1 MVYIVYGNPQLDS
14 RDSSMYSN
22 IQWLRISIFAIK
34 MIKHK
39 AFRINVGRIDRIM
52 MPHMNLMIVNMK
64 MLIVIVVKHTQK
76 TRFCNYS
83 LMFSRSSGNTT
94 IRLNY
99 EFLCTSK
106 RSYMGSSFFKNYGKQ

>member
-1 MVYIVYGNPQLDS
+1 MVENF
-14 RDSSMYSN
+14 N
-22 IQWLRISIFAIK
+22 FCHK
-34 MIKHK
+34 MIKYK

-52 MPHMNLMIVNMK
+52 MPRMNLMIVNMK
-64 MLIVIVVKHTQK
+64 MLIVIVVKHTKK

-99 EFLCTSK
+99 GFLCTSK
-106 RSYMGSSFFKNYGKQ
+106 RAVHGECVKKTTMVNNDGKV